1 MITPLEWILIATG
14 FTGALTALFF
24 IRSFWRWLKQP
35 LFVSAHF
42 SPKGGCTEAI
52 VHHIR
57 KARHEVLLQAY
68 SFTSKPIAEALVDAK
83 TRGLQVDVVL
93 DRANEQESYSEL
105 KDLLGEG
112 LTPYID
118 SEHAI
123 AHNKIIILDGK
134 TILTGSFN
142 FTHQAEAENA
152 ENLIIIQ
159 GHPEL
164 AKSYR
169 QNFLEHKAHS
179 KPAQRKNIHSV
190 PPGERKAA

>member
-1 MITPLEWILIATG
+1 MEYILLATG
-14 FTGALTALFF
+14 VTGAWTVVFLV
-24 IRSFWRWLKQP
+24 RWLYHWLRP
-35 LFVSAHF
+35 NLVVSAHF

-57 KARHEVLLQAY
+57 QAKHEVLLQAY

-83 TRGLQVDVVL
+83 SRGLHVDILL

-105 KDLLGEG
+105 KELLGDG
-112 LTPYID
+112 LAPMID
-118 SEHAI
+118 AEHAI
-123 AHNKIIILDGK
+123 AHNKILILDGK

-142 FTHQAEAENA
+142 FTNQAEHENA
-152 ENLIIIQ
+152 ENLVIIQ

-164 AKSYR
+164 ARSYR

-179 KPAQRKNIHSV
+179 KPATRKSIATNHS
-190 PPGERKAA
+190 GERKAA